1 MKAEIIDPPHKS
13 QGIKKI
19 MVFFSVWSRENKKS
33 TEPNIL
39 KETKMQKG
47 NRLPAIEYT
56 SSE

>member
-19 MVFFSVWSRENKKS
+19 RENKKS

>member
-19 MVFFSVWSRENKKS
+19 MVFFRCEAEKIKS